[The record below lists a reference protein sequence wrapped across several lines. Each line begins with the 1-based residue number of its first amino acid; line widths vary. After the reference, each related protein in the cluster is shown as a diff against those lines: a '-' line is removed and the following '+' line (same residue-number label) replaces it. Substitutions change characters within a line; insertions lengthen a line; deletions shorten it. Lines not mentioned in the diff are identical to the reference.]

1 MSYIRGYD
9 SDTLRELVDETECAR
24 RLAEIESQRS
34 LPAMLERVWLLKVL
48 DLLDE
53 SLALADEAVR
63 QARMVGTRKDVLR
76 ARVLHATVLQYRGAH
91 AAADQELA
99 ACADEAEGQRWAS
112 IAAFAHQH
120 RGKNALDAGDFE
132 QAKESFKRSLF
143 LRRETGA
150 EDRDLETVLL
160 AIETVERRRVESPVA
175 I

>member
-9 SDTLRELVDETECAR
+9 SDTLRERVDPLECER

-48 DLLDE
+48 DRLDE
-53 SLALADEAVR
+53 SLVLADAAVR
-63 QARMVGTRKDVLR
+63 QARMAGTRKDVLR
-76 ARVLHATVLQYRGAH
+76 ARVLHATILQYRGAH

-99 ACADEAEGQRWAS
+99 TCADEAEGQRWAS

-120 RGKNALDAGDFE
+120 RGKNALEAGDFE

-150 EDRDLETVLL
+150 DDRDLETVLL

>member
-48 DLLDE
+48 DRLDE

-63 QARMVGTRKDVLR
+63 QARMAGTRKDVLR

-99 ACADEAEGQRWAS
+99 TCADEAEGQRWAS

-143 LRRETGA
+143 LRRESGA
-150 EDRDLETVLL
+150 EDRDLETALL
-160 AIETVERRRVESPVA
+160 AIEAAERRRSTQLVA
-175 I
+175 G